1 MKKFKVIATEE
12 IWYEKIVEAEN
23 KDKAYEIFAET
34 ADNEDIVEGH
44 GFEVTEIIMLKEGEE
59 DDE

>member
-12 IWYEKIVEAEN
+12 VWYEKIVEAEN

-34 ADNEDIVEGH
+34 ADNEDIVEGR
-44 GFEVTEIIMLKEGEE
+44 GFEVDEIVEVEE
-59 DDE
+59 DE